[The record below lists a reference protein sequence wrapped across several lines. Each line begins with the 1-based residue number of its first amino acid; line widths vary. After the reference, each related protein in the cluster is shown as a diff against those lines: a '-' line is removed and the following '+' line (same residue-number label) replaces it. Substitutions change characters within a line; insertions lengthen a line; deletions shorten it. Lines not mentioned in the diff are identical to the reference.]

1 MPGMSMPSPSRF
13 SNPDE
18 ESRVIVQPRIR
29 GFICTTAHPTGCAEL
44 LRGDFTEIEEMGID
58 SGAGPRN
65 VLVLGASGGYGL
77 ASRVVAAAGYGAR
90 TLGVSFEKAPTGK
103 RTASAGWYNTRA
115 FDGLAAARG
124 LDADSLDGDAF
135 SDEIKEEVCS
145 RLAEDFGAIDL
156 LVYSVASPVRKHPK
170 SGELYRSAIK
180 PLGAPVDSRTL
191 DIHSGQVTET
201 HLEPASEEETQNT
214 IAVMGGEDWE
224 LWIDALK
231 SANLLS
237 ERFQTIA
244 YTYLGSELTWP
255 IYHKGTLGR
264 AKEDLDRAAEAIR
277 GDLNE
282 GQDARVAALMA
293 TVTQASTAIPVVP
306 LYVSLLFKVM
316 KERGVFESTLQH
328 IARLFATQLYG
339 AWDRRLDEA
348 GRLRL
353 DERELAN
360 EIQAEVARRWEVA
373 DSENIEA
380 LSDLSGVR
388 EEFLKVFGFSVDGVD
403 YEAEQ
408 DIFSTPEP

>member
-1 MPGMSMPSPSRF
+1 M
-13 SNPDE
+13 
-18 ESRVIVQPRIR
+18 IVQPRIR

-44 LRGDFTEIEEMGID
+44 LRRDFAQIEKMGID
-58 SGAGPRN
+58 AKAGPGN

-77 ASRVVAAAGYGAR
+77 ASRVVAAAGYRAR
-90 TLGVSFEKAPTGK
+90 TLGVSFEKAPTAK

-115 FDGLAAARG
+115 FDSLATARG
-124 LDADSLDGDAF
+124 LDAQSLDGDAF
-135 SDEIKEEVCS
+135 SDEIKDEVCS
-145 RLAEDFGAIDL
+145 RLAQDFGPVDL
-156 LVYSVASPVRKHPK
+156 LVYSLASPVRQHPK

-191 DIHSGQVTET
+191 DIHSGQVSET
-201 HLEPASEEETQNT
+201 HLEPASEAETQST

-224 LWIDALK
+224 YWIDALK

-237 ERFQTIA
+237 ESFQTVA

-264 AKEDLDRAAEAIR
+264 AKEDLDRAAESIR
-277 GDLNE
+277 GQLSK

-328 IARLFATQLYG
+328 IARLCKTRLYG
-339 AWDRRLDEA
+339 AGDCGLDEA
-348 GRLRL
+348 GRIRL
-353 DERELAN
+353 DAQELAD
-360 EIQAEVARRWEVA
+360 EIQAEVAHRWEIA
-373 DSENIEA
+373 SSENIEA

-388 EEFLKVFGFSVDGVD
+388 EAFLKVFGFSVDGVD

-408 DIFSTPEP
+408 DILSAPAAL

>member
-1 MPGMSMPSPSRF
+1 M
-13 SNPDE
+13 
-18 ESRVIVQPRIR
+18 IVQPRIR

-44 LRGDFTEIEEMGID
+44 LRRDFRHVEDMGID
-58 SGAGPRN
+58 AKAGPRN

-90 TLGVSFEKAPTGK
+90 TLGVSYEKSPSGK

-115 FDGLAAARG
+115 FDGLATARG
-124 LDADSLDGDAF
+124 LDATSLDGDAF
-135 SDEIKEEVCS
+135 SDEIKEAVCS
-145 RLAEDFGAIDL
+145 RLAQDFGPVDF
-156 LVYSVASPVRKHPK
+156 LVYSLASPVRQHPK

-191 DIHSGQVTET
+191 DIHSGQVAET
-201 HLEPASEEETQNT
+201 HLEPASEAETQST

-224 LWIDALK
+224 YWIDALG
-231 SANLLS
+231 SASLLS
-237 ERFQTIA
+237 ERFQTVA

-277 GDLNE
+277 GRLGE

-316 KERGVFESTLQH
+316 KERGVFESTLEH
-328 IARLFATQLYG
+328 IARLFTTQLYRHG
-339 AWDRRLDEA
+339 TRRLDEA
-348 GRLRL
+348 GRIRL
-353 DERELAN
+353 DEQELAS
-360 EIQAEVARRWEVA
+360 EVQAEVARRWESA
-373 DSENIEA
+373 SSENIEA
-380 LSDLSGVR
+380 ISDLSAVR
-388 EEFLKVFGFSVDGVD
+388 EQFLKVFGFSVEGVD
-403 YEAEQ
+403 YEADQ
-408 DIFSTPEP
+408 DIFSVPVV

>member
-1 MPGMSMPSPSRF
+1 M
-13 SNPDE
+13 
-18 ESRVIVQPRIR
+18 IVQPRIR

-44 LRGDFTEIEEMGID
+44 LRRDFRHVEDMGID
-58 SGAGPRN
+58 AKAGPRN

-90 TLGVSFEKAPTGK
+90 TLGVSYEKSPSGK

-115 FDGLAAARG
+115 FDGLATARG
-124 LDADSLDGDAF
+124 LDATSLDGDAF
-135 SDEIKEEVCS
+135 SDEIKEAVCS
-145 RLAEDFGAIDL
+145 RLAQDFGPVDF
-156 LVYSVASPVRKHPK
+156 LVYSLASPVRQHPK

-201 HLEPASEEETQNT
+201 HLEPASEAETQST

-224 LWIDALK
+224 YWIDALG
-231 SANLLS
+231 SASLLS
-237 ERFQTIA
+237 ERFQTVA

-277 GDLNE
+277 GRLGE

-316 KERGVFESTLQH
+316 KERGVFESTLEH
-328 IARLFATQLYG
+328 IARLFTTQLYRHG
-339 AWDRRLDEA
+339 TRRLDEA
-348 GRLRL
+348 GRIRL
-353 DERELAN
+353 DEQELAS
-360 EIQAEVARRWEVA
+360 EIQAEVARRWGSA
-373 DSENIEA
+373 NSENIEA
-380 LSDLSGVR
+380 ISDLSAVR
-388 EEFLKVFGFSVDGVD
+388 EQFLKVFGFSVEGVD
-403 YEAEQ
+403 YEADQ
-408 DIFSTPEP
+408 DTFSVPVV

>member
-1 MPGMSMPSPSRF
+1 M
-13 SNPDE
+13 
-18 ESRVIVQPRIR
+18 IVQPRIR

-44 LRGDFTEIEEMGID
+44 LRRDFRHVEDMGID
-58 SGAGPRN
+58 AKAGPRN

-90 TLGVSFEKAPTGK
+90 TLGVSYEKSPSGK

-115 FDGLAAARG
+115 FDGLATARG
-124 LDADSLDGDAF
+124 LDATSLDGDAF
-135 SDEIKEEVCS
+135 SDEIKEAVCS
-145 RLAEDFGAIDL
+145 RLAQDFGPVDL
-156 LVYSVASPVRKHPK
+156 LVYSLASPVRQHPK

-201 HLEPASEEETQNT
+201 HLEPASEAETQST

-224 LWIDALK
+224 YWIDALG
-231 SANLLS
+231 SASLLS
-237 ERFQTIA
+237 ERFQTVA

-277 GDLNE
+277 GRLGE

-316 KERGVFESTLQH
+316 KERGVFESTLEH
-328 IARLFATQLYG
+328 IARLFTTQLYRHG
-339 AWDRRLDEA
+339 TRRLDEA
-348 GRLRL
+348 GRIRL
-353 DERELAN
+353 DEQELAS
-360 EIQAEVARRWEVA
+360 EIQAEVARRWGSA
-373 DSENIEA
+373 NSENIEA
-380 LSDLSGVR
+380 ISDLSAVR
-388 EEFLKVFGFSVDGVD
+388 EQFLKVFGFSVEGVD
-403 YEAEQ
+403 YEADQ
-408 DIFSTPEP
+408 DTFSVPVV

>member
-1 MPGMSMPSPSRF
+1 M
-13 SNPDE
+13 
-18 ESRVIVQPRIR
+18 IVQPRIR

-44 LRGDFTEIEEMGID
+44 LRRDFRHIEEMGID
-58 SGAGPRN
+58 AKAGPRN

-90 TLGVSFEKAPTGK
+90 TLGVSYEKSPSGK

-115 FDGLAAARG
+115 FDGQATTRG
-124 LDADSLDGDAF
+124 LDATSLDGDAF

-145 RLAEDFGAIDL
+145 RLAQDFGPVDL
-156 LVYSVASPVRKHPK
+156 LVYSLASPVRQHPR

-180 PLGAPVDSRTL
+180 PLGSPVDSRTL

-201 HLEPASEEETQNT
+201 HLEPASEAETQNT

-224 LWIDALK
+224 YWIDALK

-237 ERFQTIA
+237 ERFQTVA

-277 GDLNE
+277 SRLDE

-328 IARLFATQLYG
+328 IARLFTTQLYRQG
-339 AWDRRLDEA
+339 TRRFDEA
-348 GRLRL
+348 GRIRL
-353 DERELAN
+353 DEQELTD
-360 EIQAEVARRWEVA
+360 EIQAEVARRWESA
-373 DSENIEA
+373 SSENIEA
-380 LSDLSGVR
+380 ISDLSSVR
-388 EEFLKVFGFSVDGVD
+388 EQFLKVFGFSVEGVD
-403 YEAEQ
+403 YEADQ
-408 DIFSTPEP
+408 DIFSVPVV

>member
-1 MPGMSMPSPSRF
+1 
-13 SNPDE
+13 
-18 ESRVIVQPRIR
+18 
-29 GFICTTAHPTGCAEL
+29 
-44 LRGDFTEIEEMGID
+44 MGID
-58 SGAGPRN
+58 AKAGPRN

-90 TLGVSFEKAPTGK
+90 TLGVSFEKSPSGK
-103 RTASAGWYNTRA
+103 RTASAGWYSARA
-115 FDGLAAARG
+115 FDGLASSRG
-124 LDADSLDGDAF
+124 LDATSLDGDAF
-135 SDEIKEEVCS
+135 SDELKEEVCS
-145 RLAEDFGAIDL
+145 RLAQDFRPLDL
-156 LVYSVASPVRKHPK
+156 LVYSLASPVRQHPK
-170 SGELYRSAIK
+170 SGELFRSAIK

-201 HLEPASEEETQNT
+201 HLEPASKAETQST

-224 LWIDALK
+224 YWIDALE

-237 ERFQTIA
+237 ERFQTVA

-277 GDLNE
+277 GRLSE

-328 IARLFATQLYG
+328 IARLFTTQLYG
-339 AWDRRLDEA
+339 QRSRRLDAA
-348 GRLRL
+348 GRIRL
-353 DERELAN
+353 DEQELAN
-360 EIQAEVARRWEVA
+360 EIQEEVLRRWKSA
-373 DSENIEA
+373 SSENIEDI
-380 LSDLSGVR
+380 SDLSAVR
-388 EEFLKVFGFSVDGVD
+388 EQFLKVFGFSVEGVD

-408 DIFSTPEP
+408 DIFSVPVA

>member
-1 MPGMSMPSPSRF
+1 M
-13 SNPDE
+13 
-18 ESRVIVQPRIR
+18 IVQPRIR
-29 GFICTTAHPTGCAEL
+29 GFICTTAHPAGCAEL
-44 LRGDFTEIEEMGID
+44 LRRDFAHIEEMGID
-58 SGAGPRN
+58 ASAGPRN

-90 TLGVSFEKAPTGK
+90 TLGVSFEKPPAGK

-115 FDGLAAARG
+115 FDRLAAARG
-124 LDADSLDGDAF
+124 LDAQSLDGDAF
-135 SDEIKEEVCS
+135 SDQIKEEVCS
-145 RLAEDFGAIDL
+145 RLARDFCPVDL
-156 LVYSVASPVRKHPK
+156 LVYSLASPVRQHPK
-170 SGELYRSAIK
+170 SGELFRSAIK

-201 HLEPASEEETQNT
+201 HLEPASEGETRST

-224 LWIDALK
+224 HWIDALR

-237 ERFQTIA
+237 DRFQTVA

-277 GDLNE
+277 SQLKP

-328 IARLFATQLYG
+328 IARLFTTQLY
-339 AWDRRLDEA
+339 AADARRLDEA
-348 GRLRL
+348 GRIRL
-353 DERELAN
+353 DEQELSD
-360 EIQAEVARRWEVA
+360 EVQAEVARRWESVN
-373 DSENIEA
+373 SENIEA
-380 LSDLSGVR
+380 MSDLSGVR
-388 EEFLKVFGFSVDGVD
+388 EQFLKVFGFSVKGVD
-403 YEAEQ
+403 YEADQ
-408 DIFSTPEP
+408 DIFATPVV

>member
-1 MPGMSMPSPSRF
+1 M
-13 SNPDE
+13 
-18 ESRVIVQPRIR
+18 IVQPRIR

-44 LRGDFTEIEEMGID
+44 LRRDFAHLDEMGVD
-58 SGAGPRN
+58 ANLGPQN

-77 ASRVVAAAGYGAR
+77 ASRVVSAAGYGAR
-90 TLGVSFEKAPTGK
+90 TLGVSFEKAPAGK

-115 FDGLAAARG
+115 FDGLAANRG
-124 LDADSLDGDAF
+124 LAAQSLDGDAF
-135 SDEIKEEVCS
+135 SDAMKEEVCA
-145 RLAEDFGAIDL
+145 RLAQGFCPVDL
-156 LVYSVASPVRKHPK
+156 LVYSLASPVRQHPK
-170 SGELYRSAIK
+170 SGVLHRSAIK

-201 HLEPASEEETQNT
+201 HLEPATEEETENT

-224 LWIDALK
+224 YWIDALK

-237 ERFQTIA
+237 ERFQTVA
-244 YTYLGSELTWP
+244 YTYLGSELTWS

-277 GDLNE
+277 KRLAP

-328 IARLFATQLYG
+328 IARLFTTQLYG
-339 AWDRRLDEA
+339 QETHPLDEA
-348 GRLRL
+348 GRIRL

-360 EIQAEVARRWEVA
+360 EIQAEVARRWESA
-373 DSENIEA
+373 SSENIEA
-380 LSDLSGVR
+380 ISDLSAVR
-388 EEFLKVFGFSVDGVD
+388 EQFLRVFGFSVEGVD
-403 YEAEQ
+403 YEADQ
-408 DIFSTPEP
+408 DIFSVPVV